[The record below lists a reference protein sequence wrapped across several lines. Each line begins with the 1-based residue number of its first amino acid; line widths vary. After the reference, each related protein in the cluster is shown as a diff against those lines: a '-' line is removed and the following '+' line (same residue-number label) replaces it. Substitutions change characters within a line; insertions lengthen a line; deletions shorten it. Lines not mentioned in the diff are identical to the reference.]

1 MSRQGYDSRR
11 SYHEC
16 MDSYRAAVMEGRN

>member
-1 MSRQGYDSRR
+1 MSRQGYDSGR

-16 MDSYRAAVMEGRN
+16 MDSYRAAVIEGRN

>member
-16 MDSYRAAVMEGRN
+16 MDSYRGAVMEGRN